1 VDEHVLSAVI
11 ADDEAETLL
20 RVEEFDDT
28 FAFADDLRG
37 HPATAA
43 AAETT
48 AAAAAA
54 ESAAAATI
62 AATAAV
68 TVATAAAAAESTTPA
83 AAETAAL
90 LVSVF
95 TVLLLLAAE
104 IVALVAAA
112 PAAVAFAPFIETHE
126 PSELIS
132 PPTPQTGALGP
143 NGTAGHGA

>member
-1 VDEHVLSAVI
+1 MNEHVLPAI
-11 ADDEAETLL
+11 IPNDKAEALL
-20 RVEEFDDT
+20 SVEEFDDA
-28 FAFADDLRG
+28 FAFAHDLGRHG
-37 HPATAA
+37 APWRAAAESTAA
-43 AAETT
+43 AA
-48 AAAAAA
+48 
-54 ESAAAATI
+54 I